1 MPKRAITISKE
12 EMERLYLLEKKS
24 TIEISGILSV
34 HKKTVLRTMKLM
46 GIERRTVGDALRNRK
61 MPKDVREKISKTMK
75 IIQNGERHSSWKG
88 GRLISSTGYILI
100 YKKGH
105 PAASMKGYVPEHRLV
120 MEEMIGRHLTPVE
133 VVHHING
140 ERDDNR
146 PENLLLCRDN
156 AEHLV
161 EYHNC
166 GHFPQAGM
174 CRNGGSGDPV

>member
-61 MPKDVREKISKTMK
+61 MPKDVREKISKT
-75 IIQNGERHSSWKG
+75 
-88 GRLISSTGYILI
+88 
-100 YKKGH
+100 
-105 PAASMKGYVPEHRLV
+105 MKGYVPEHRLV